1 MSELSRLKMRSRR
14 GMKELDVVLQHYLE
28 HHYPS
33 ASPSDI
39 QRLDELLDMQD
50 PLLFGMLLGMDPV
63 PDAYAGLIE
72 TLRKAHD

>member
-14 GMKELDVVLQHYLE
+14 GLKELDVVFQHYLE
-28 HHYPS
+28 HHYPN
-33 ASPSDI
+33 ASPSEI

-63 PDAYAGLIE
+63 PERYE
-72 TLRKAHD
+72 TLIGTLRQAHG

>member
-14 GMKELDVVLQHYLE
+14 GLKELDVVLQHYLE

-33 ASPSDI
+33 ASPTDI
-39 QRLDELLDMQD
+39 QRLDELLDLQD

-63 PDAYAGLIE
+63 PEAYTALIN
-72 TLRKAHD
+72 TLRQAHD